1 MKEITIYNDFN
12 PNFSYNK
19 EKIEN
24 ILFDVLSEI
33 DFVKIKLSIIF
44 TNRDFLR
51 RMKKKYFNIDQFTDV
66 IAFNLSEEKKKLD
79 GEIYISIDDVKENAK
94 LFLEQFDN
102 EFKRVVIHG
111 ALHLIGYEDSNKEEK
126 KNMRII
132 EDRYLSKFNFTL
144 TK

>member
-1 MKEITIYNDFN
+1 VKEITIYNDFN

>member
-66 IAFNLSEEKKKLD
+66 IAFNLSE
-79 GEIYISIDDVKENAK
+79 
-94 LFLEQFDN
+94 
-102 EFKRVVIHG
+102 
-111 ALHLIGYEDSNKEEK
+111 
-126 KNMRII
+126 
-132 EDRYLSKFNFTL
+132 
-144 TK
+144 